1 ALLSLLRS
9 AWNFAFTAFLIVGL
23 HRDAKLAWPTA
34 IVPALFF
41 PAAPTSI
48 AKQLIEAQV
57 GMIEPFVYVALLWFL
72 RRRPIGFGVVLAI
85 GFRNREF
92 TMYAV
97 PVLMAIELLSGELSR
112 SRVRDWLI
120 ALVMFVAVWETISA
134 LMPF

>member
-1 ALLSLLRS
+1 VGVPCVGLAGPRVAALRASLF
-9 AWNFAFTAFLIVGL
+9 AWNLASAALVL
-23 HRDAKLAWPTA
+23 VALRRDAGLGGWLA

-41 PAAPTSI
+41 AAAPPSI
-48 AKQLIEAQV
+48 AKQLIEAQ
-57 GMIEPFVYVALLWFL
+57 GGIIEPFVYIAILWFL

-112 SRVRDWLI
+112 SRGR
-120 ALVMFVAVWETISA
+120 A
-134 LMPF
+134 